1 MTAMLSE
8 SVDRITG
15 DFQRIQGS
23 LPGRGTAWVDR
34 ARGDAL
40 DWFSGRG
47 FPTARDEDWKYTNA
61 AAIERRPMNAATVP
75 NPVSAE
81 RVRALAFAELP
92 CHLVVFGDGRFD
104 PTFSAISALPDGVSV
119 RSLAEVIAHDG
130 PRLEPLLAGE
140 PGNAFAALNLA
151 FMTDGVVIELSR
163 NTVVEQPIHVLYF
176 ASQPET
182 SVHYRNLIIADEN
195 AQATVVEHYF
205 GPDGSSYLTNVV
217 TTILGAAN
225 SSIEHYKL
233 QQESAK
239 AFHVAGI
246 HATQDRNS
254 RFTSHSIALG
264 GAIARN
270 DITSRL
276 AAEGAECTLNGFYM
290 VGGRQLVD
298 HHTRIDHAKPHG
310 TSREHYRGVLD
321 GASRGIFNG
330 KVMVHPDAQHTDA
343 QQSNHNLLLSK
354 AAEVDTKPQLEIYA
368 DDVKCTH
375 GATVGQLDDSMMF
388 YLRSRGIEQEVAKAL
403 LIYAFAHDIIGRIRL
418 DPLRHRIE
426 RHLIS
431 MLPEGE
437 RIKELV

>member
-1 MTAMLSE
+1 MLSE
-8 SVDRITG
+8 SVDLITG

-47 FPTARDEDWKYTNA
+47 FPTARDEDWKYTNV
-61 AAIERRPMNAATVP
+61 AAIERRPMNAVTVP

-81 RVRALAFAELP
+81 RVRALAFADLP

-163 NTVVEQPIHVLYF
+163 NTVVEQPIHLLYF

-195 AQATVVEHYF
+195 AQATVVEHYV

-225 SSIEHYKL
+225 AASS
-233 QQESAK
+233 
-239 AFHVAGI
+239 
-246 HATQDRNS
+246 T
-254 RFTSHSIALG
+254 TSCNRR
-264 GAIARN
+264 ARRPS
-270 DITSRL
+270 TSRGSTRPRPGT
-276 AAEGAECTLNGFYM
+276 AASRRTRSRSGARSRGTTSRVASPRKGPSAPSMGSTWSEGDSSWITI
-290 VGGRQLVD
+290 R
-298 HHTRIDHAKPHG
+298 RIDHAKPHG

-418 DPLRHRIE
+418 DPLRHRI
-426 RHLIS
+426 S
-431 MLPEGE
+431 GT
-437 RIKELV
+437 